1 MSGVSLSPICLPC
14 LFDARQQL
22 RTGIASREGTPQNG
36 SQYPTWVQH
45 SPWKMSLGPNSS
57 WLNGCMCTVQD
68 KKAAKALR
76 TEMKDADTN
85 GDGMISFIEFLGY
98 FQKMARY
105 RADLARTQR
114 LESYG
119 RPRDLPPSTVLPPL
133 SSSSSCSLC
142 RSYDR
147 VDDLSL
153 HSWLTAALRALCQVA
168 LFADV
173 ANSDL
178 RLSRGCCHSAS

>member
-1 MSGVSLSPICLPC
+1 MSI
-14 LFDARQQL
+14 
-22 RTGIASREGTPQNG
+22 
-36 SQYPTWVQH
+36 
-45 SPWKMSLGPNSS
+45 
-57 WLNGCMCTVQD
+57 VQD

-119 RPRDLPPSTVLPPL
+119 RPRDLPPSTVFLLCLPLTFALPL
-133 SSSSSCSLC
+133 PHVLYAGHMTVLMICVCIHCL
-142 RSYDR
+142 
-147 VDDLSL
+147 
-153 HSWLTAALRALCQVA
+153 QPP
-168 LFADV
+168 
-173 ANSDL
+173 
-178 RLSRGCCHSAS
+178 

>member
-1 MSGVSLSPICLPC
+1 MSI
-14 LFDARQQL
+14 
-22 RTGIASREGTPQNG
+22 
-36 SQYPTWVQH
+36 
-45 SPWKMSLGPNSS
+45 
-57 WLNGCMCTVQD
+57 VQD

-119 RPRDLPPSTVLPPL
+119 RPRDLPPSTVLP
-133 SSSSSCSLC
+133 LC
-142 RSYDR
+142 LPHVLYAGHMT
-147 VDDLSL
+147 VLMICL
-153 HSWLTAALRALCQVA
+153 CIHGLRPP
-168 LFADV
+168 
-173 ANSDL
+173 
-178 RLSRGCCHSAS
+178 